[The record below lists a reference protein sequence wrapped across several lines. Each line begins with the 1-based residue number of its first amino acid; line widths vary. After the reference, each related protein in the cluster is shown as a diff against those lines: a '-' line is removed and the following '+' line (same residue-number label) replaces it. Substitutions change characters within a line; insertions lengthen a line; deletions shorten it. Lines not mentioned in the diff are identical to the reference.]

1 LTAGAAGP
9 IVKAMKVRFWGVR
22 GSIGSPLKGHTI
34 RQKVRKI
41 LGYAAPGDVLDDAAI
56 DRFLDSLPFSLL
68 HTYGGNTT
76 CLELRSKNNDLIIV
90 DAGTGL
96 RELGNKILIEDDY
109 LHGKGE
115 CHMLFTHSHWDHIQ
129 GLPFFAPFYIPG
141 NVFHIHAISDNIEER
156 LRYQH
161 SERHFPVG
169 FDALQAKKT
178 FTQHEENEQ
187 WSLYGVQIRQKSV
200 RHPGGSYSFRFEEG
214 GKTLIF
220 GTDAE
225 FKLEDMDGI
234 DEYLDYF
241 RGADVLI
248 FDTQYTFEEQLQKI
262 DWGHSSAS
270 IATDIAL
277 KANVKKLVLFHH
289 DPSYDDEKLDEV
301 YLRAVRYKEMM
312 DHNRDSGLEI
322 IMAYEGLEIEL

>member
-1 LTAGAAGP
+1 
-9 IVKAMKVRFWGVR
+9 MKVKFWGVR
-22 GSIGSPLKGHTI
+22 GSIGTPIKGTAV
-34 RQKVRKI
+34 REKVRKI
-41 LGYAAPGDVLDDAAI
+41 LAYASPGDVLDEASV

-76 CLELRSKNNDLIIV
+76 CLELRTKDNDLVIV

-96 RELGNKILIEDDY
+96 RDLGNKILVEDDF
-109 LHGKGE
+109 LQGRGE
-115 CHMLFTHSHWDHIQ
+115 CHMIFTHSHWDHIQ
-129 GLPFFAPFYIPG
+129 GVPFFGPLYIPG
-141 NVFHIHAISDNIEER
+141 NKFHIHGISEDIEGR

-161 SERHFPVG
+161 SERHFPVP
-169 FDALQAKKT
+169 FDGLLASKD
-178 FTQHEENEQ
+178 FIQHQENEAWQ
-187 WSLYGVQIRQKSV
+187 VYSLNITQKGL
-200 RHPGGSYSFRFEEG
+200 RHPGGSYSYRFEED
-214 GKTLIF
+214 GKVLIF

-225 FKLEDMDGI
+225 FKLEDMDSI
-234 DEYLDYF
+234 DEYLEYF
-241 RGADVLI
+241 RDADVLI
-248 FDTQYTFEEQLQKI
+248 FDTQYTFEEQLQRI

-277 KANVKKLVLFHH
+277 KSGVKKLVLFHH

-312 DHNRDSGLEI
+312 DAQSESNLEI

>member
-1 LTAGAAGP
+1 
-9 IVKAMKVRFWGVR
+9 MKVRFWGVR
-22 GSIGSPLKGHTI
+22 GSIGSPIKGRSI
-34 RQKVRKI
+34 RDKVRKI
-41 LGYAAPGDVLDDAAI
+41 LSYAGPGDVLDEDSV

-76 CLELRSKNNDLIIV
+76 CLELRSKDDGLIIV

-96 RELGNKILIEDDY
+96 RQLGNKILAEEGY
-109 LHGKGE
+109 LQGRGE

-141 NVFHIHAISDNIEER
+141 NRFHIHAISEDIEGR

-161 SERHFPVG
+161 SERHFPVP
-169 FDALQAKKT
+169 FDGLLSSKT
-178 FTQHEENEQ
+178 FHQHQEGETFDLQ
-187 WSLYGVQIRQKSV
+187 GIKVTSKSV
-200 RHPGGSYSFRFEEG
+200 RHPGGSFSYKFEEG
-214 GKTLIF
+214 GRTLIF

-234 DEYLDYF
+234 DEYIQYF
-241 RGADVLI
+241 RNADVLN
-248 FDTQYTFEEQLQKI
+248 FDTQYTFEELLQKI

-270 IATDIAL
+270 IATDLAL
-277 KANVKKLVLFHH
+277 KSGVKKLVLFHH
-289 DPSYDDEKLDEV
+289 DPSYDDEKLDDV

-312 DHNRDSGLEI
+312 DPDADLDI
-322 IMAYEGLEIEL
+322 VMAYEGLELEL